1 MSEQKKTKPNR
12 VPVIVGLIAALIAIG
27 LSVLGMWKNSA
38 TTNFDLQSLLLVIP
52 IAGGSW
58 GVVAWAITT
67 AVYDVEADI
76 AQQESFP
83 PPAGAPDKPKAEGQA
98 TNAGT

>member
-1 MSEQKKTKPNR
+1 MSDQQEPGARSSR
-12 VPVIVGLIAALIAIG
+12 VPLYVGLSAAIVAIALSIFGMIRNSG
-27 LSVLGMWKNSA
+27 LASLTA
-38 TTNFDLQSLLLVIP
+38 TSLLLVVL

-76 AQQESFP
+76 AQ
-83 PPAGAPDKPKAEGQA
+83 PDDAQPKPG
-98 TNAGT
+98 G

>member
-1 MSEQKKTKPNR
+1 MAEKQQALVRANSVPLR
-12 VPVIVGLIAALIAIG
+12 VGIVAALVAIG
-27 LSVLGMWKNSA
+27 LSIFGMIKNTGIASL
-38 TTNFDLQSLLLVIP
+38 NPVSLLLVIL

-76 AQQESFP
+76 AEEE
-83 PPAGAPDKPKAEGQA
+83 PPAKPE
-98 TNAGT
+98 N

>member
-1 MSEQKKTKPNR
+1 MSEQRKTQPNR
-12 VPVIVGLIAALIAIG
+12 VPFRVGLIAALIAIA

-38 TTNFDLQSLLLVIP
+38 TTNFDLESLLLVIP

-67 AVYDVEADI
+67 AVYDVEEDI
-76 AQQESFP
+76 AQQEEALPEADS
-83 PPAGAPDKPKAEGQA
+83 PDKPAPESQA
-98 TNAGT
+98 TNSGA